1 MEIVE
6 IRRNH
11 VSLRDV
17 RIVLVGRACD
27 GVCLAETLSLLESLV
42 GPHAGVKIG
51 GLVLQ
56 EIHCHIKE
64 LETCSTTEEHY
75 LVGVRNIEELF
86 PVRPDFIHHFAPLLR
101 AV

>member
-17 RIVLVGRACD
+17 RIVLVGRAGN
-27 GVCLAETLSLLESLV
+27 GVCLAESLSLLESLV
-42 GPHAGVKIG
+42 SPYTGVKIG
-51 GLVLQ
+51 GLVLE

-64 LETCSTTEEHY
+64 LKACSTTEEHY